1 MKNEFIALK
10 GKVYNKAFRLE
21 PEQEIVIGRG
31 QDADIQI
38 LDAGLSR
45 KHCAIRKE
53 GDRFKLTDMDS
64 RNGTYVNGN
73 LVTSHELTSGDI
85 IGIGGIEF
93 EFRQG
98 PDRRRTQA
106 DFIARIPDRP
116 GEELKERVQLDQS
129 ELMASLPAQFQNIEN
144 YQRIQRDLA
153 AVYRIG
159 NAIAAETNL
168 QKLYD
173 RVLDG
178 ILEVINAD
186 RAFVIIA
193 NPHNNQ
199 LQTHAWRRREGD
211 STDEPES
218 GFSTTIVNECFTE
231 GTSILR
237 ADAASD
243 DALREAE
250 SVLSE
255 NIHSVLCVPIESPER
270 IIGVLYADNV
280 AQSESFARHELELLT
295 AVGKQAGI
303 AIHRAQLAGQLRG
316 LLSGSVSALVAT
328 IEAKDEYTRG
338 HSERVTAYAMHVAK
352 CIGLK
357 PRRVATLELAGYL
370 HDVGKIGVPESI
382 LLKPGPLTEEEY
394 EIVRQHPHV
403 GSSIVQNIAGAE
415 EIAEIVRHH
424 HERWD
429 GRGYPDRLKEH
440 EPSLAARIL
449 AVADAFDAMTSRR
462 PYRPAL
468 KLEDVI
474 EQLKQGSGKQFD
486 PSVVEVFVEEVRR
499 GRIMADDT
507 RAITPETDTVNLRL
521 KL

>member
-10 GKVYNKAFRLE
+10 GKVYNKAFRIE

-45 KHCAIRKE
+45 QHCAIRKE
-53 GDRFKLTDMDS
+53 GDKFKLRDLSS
-64 RNGTYVNGN
+64 RNGTYVNGK
-73 LVTSHELTSGDI
+73 LVTSYDLTSGDL

-106 DFIARIPDRP
+106 DFIASIPDRP

-153 AVYRIG
+153 AIYRIG
-159 NAIAAETNL
+159 NAIAAETDL

-178 ILEVINAD
+178 IIEVINAD

-199 LQTHAWRRREGD
+199 LQTHAWRRREED
-211 STDEPES
+211 SAEEPES

-237 ADAASD
+237 ADASSD

-270 IIGVLYADNV
+270 
-280 AQSESFARHELELLT
+280 S
-295 AVGKQAGI
+295 
-303 AIHRAQLAGQLRG
+303 
-316 LLSGSVSALVAT
+316 
-328 IEAKDEYTRG
+328 
-338 HSERVTAYAMHVAK
+338 
-352 CIGLK
+352 
-357 PRRVATLELAGYL
+357 
-370 HDVGKIGVPESI
+370 PE
-382 LLKPGPLTEEEY
+382 G
-394 EIVRQHPHV
+394 
-403 GSSIVQNIAGAE
+403 G
-415 EIAEIVRHH
+415 
-424 HERWD
+424 
-429 GRGYPDRLKEH
+429 
-440 EPSLAARIL
+440 
-449 AVADAFDAMTSRR
+449 
-462 PYRPAL
+462 
-468 KLEDVI
+468 
-474 EQLKQGSGKQFD
+474 EQ
-486 PSVVEVFVEEVRR
+486 R
-499 GRIMADDT
+499 
-507 RAITPETDTVNLRL
+507 
-521 KL
+521 